1 MKVNNAKLI
10 LKRELIKSENVEL
23 KLSSF
28 PNSRIILLVCQ
39 NMGITESK
47 FLSPHLEELYK
58 IDRYEFYCLLL
69 TIINP
74 KYLRRRFNKQDL
86 FNLILLTF
94 YKESIHL
101 YSTTEME
108 ELRDLLEECFP
119 GQFNIYSRK
128 RLGEF
133 IRVSEEMIA
142 YKKGVYIQR
151 KEIKSQDKLILKTIY
166 QALIDQ
172 LESLDSVSIDSLYSN
187 HKNSLNSSGI
197 DSAYYLFSLL
207 KVLYKNEEK
216 INFYRNTFSVEYRKK
231 GD

>member
-10 LKRELIKSENVEL
+10 LKRELIKSKNIEL
-23 KLSSF
+23 RVSSF

-142 YKKGVYIQR
+142 YKKGIYIPR
-151 KEIKSQDKLILKTIY
+151 KKLNPEELLILKNVYRT
-166 QALIDQ
+166 LVDQ
-172 LESLDSVSIDSLYSN
+172 LANLDSVSIDSFYLE
-187 HKNSLNSSGI
+187 HKTSLNPIGI